1 MMMNHADIIALV
13 RALKECGTNKFK
25 FGEFQI
31 EFSEKQNATQPI
43 TYAPVPV
50 AAPVQPAPQTSV
62 DAEAERAAA
71 KRIKEM
77 LETLHARPED
87 LADRIFPVGPN
98 T

>member
-13 RALKECGTNKFK
+13 RALKDCGTTKFK

-31 EFSEKQNATQPI
+31 EFSEKSNANQSV
-43 TYAPVPV
+43 TYNPVHM
-50 AAPVQPAPQTSV
+50 AAPMQPAPQTSV

-87 LADRIFPVGPN
+87 LADKIFPVGPN
-98 T
+98 A